1 MRIVCVDVVGDPAP
15 GMLNLHCS
23 APGGGRSTVGHLVQ
37 EGRPGDWPGLPIRE
51 VVASELARRING
63 DRQWC
68 HGYFQAEASGT
79 RIMIICK
86 DEVAN
91 VTVYGDPDVDT
102 LKVSDWGK

>member
-1 MRIVCVDVVGDPAP
+1 MRIVCVDVVGDPTP

-23 APGGGRSTVGHLVQ
+23 APGGGRSTVGHLVP
-37 EGRPGDWPGLPIRE
+37 ESYHGELPMRE
-51 VVASELARRING
+51 VAAAELARRINN

-68 HGYFQAEASGT
+68 PGYFQAEASGT
-79 RIMIICK
+79 RVMIICK

-91 VTVYGDPDVDT
+91 VTVYGDPGIDT

>member
-1 MRIVCVDVVGDPAP
+1 MRIICVDVAGDPAP
-15 GMLNLHCS
+15 GMLHLHCS
-23 APGGGRSTVGHLVQ
+23 APGGGRSTVGHLVP
-37 EGRPGDWPGLPIRE
+37 EDEVERLPIRE
-51 VVASELARRING
+51 VAASELARRING

-91 VTVYGDPDVDT
+91 VTVYGDPGVDT